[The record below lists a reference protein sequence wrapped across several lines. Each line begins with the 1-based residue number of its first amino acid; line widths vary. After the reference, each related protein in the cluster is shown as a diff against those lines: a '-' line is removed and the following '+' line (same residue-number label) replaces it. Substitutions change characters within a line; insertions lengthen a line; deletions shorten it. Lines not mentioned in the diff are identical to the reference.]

1 MPMGATHMVLTSLS
15 KCSEIRKLLPDYL
28 NGALD
33 LDAAQQMRWHFGH
46 CQDCRMIVKSAIETF
61 RHHYPEKRAENHGHK
76 SHAA

>member
-1 MPMGATHMVLTSLS
+1 MVRTSLS

-33 LDAAQQMRWHFGH
+33 LEAAQQMRLHLGH
-46 CQDCRMIVKSAIETF
+46 CHDCRMIVQSAIDTF
-61 RHHYPEKRAENHGHK
+61 RHFYPEKRAEYHRHK